1 MFRLRFPPR
10 FAKAQQWAV
19 LEACAIGLVSGA
31 SAFLL
36 KLGATGVQDLRDRP
50 GLPLGLQLLLPPI
63 LGAIAGWLVQRFA
76 PEAEGSGISQVQAAL
91 SGSRIALNLRV
102 AIVKIASTMLVVG
115 SGLPLGRQGPT
126 VQVGASL
133 AGQMSQWFPTSPDY
147 RRQLIASGAAAGLA
161 AGFNAPLAGV
171 MLVLEQLLHDVSSFT
186 LGTAVL
192 AAFIGA
198 VVSGILGSQSLS
210 FSSEIVAA
218 PAALTVPELPVVLLL
233 GLFAGGLGILF
244 NRGLAFSQRCYE
256 RLPLKGLPWRVA
268 IASGI
273 SALLLLLL
281 PAALRQGLSNPFRV
295 TIPDSG
301 SIALLMLAINF
312 GLTLVAAGSGASGG
326 IFAPAL
332 VLGSSLGLG
341 VVLSIQAIF
350 LQVGIPLRID
360 APATYALAG
369 MGAMFSAVTQGPIT
383 AIVIVFEMTR
393 DFNAVLPLMVASITA
408 YGIASLAR
416 SPSKAAAVVDAL
428 PTLNS
433 SLGLTAAQVMASPV
447 ETLEASLPLT
457 EVIQQFNR
465 THHRGF
471 PVTQKGALVGIVTS
485 SDLDE
490 QTLKGKGESV
500 RLSEIMTPHPLTVAP
515 QDTLAHVLYVLN
527 RFQISRLPV
536 VDGRKLVGI
545 ITRADIIRAESELLS
560 GQDIAATPIAP
571 SYVAYE
577 TRSPAT
583 GQGRLLVL
591 LANPRTA
598 QSLLQLAAGL
608 ASLRNYELE
617 CLHLIPVSR
626 EADPSQT
633 AVSTLGARRMLQQA
647 ERLGRRWQ
655 IPVHTQVR
663 VCHDLS
669 AAILETIS
677 DRHINDLVMG
687 WGGGASLAQRLFREG
702 IDQILQQAPCRVLLV
717 KPGAAF
723 LAKAPLLQGDR
734 PTLPLRHWLIPL
746 SAQVPQTGL
755 AEPLE
760 QILQLITDP
769 DISLCQIDLPRQTVS
784 ANRLQQLQRR
794 LENRLRQPIQADL
807 ICARSVT
814 AVLLDVMQ
822 SRGIEAVMLSMTLEQ
837 LPTTTL
843 WKDLLAQAPQ
853 TVIIQRR

>member
-1 MFRLRFPPR
+1 MFPLRFPPR

-102 AIVKIASTMLVVG
+102 AIVKIASTMLVLG

-233 GLFAGGLGILF
+233 GLLAGGLGILF
-244 NRGLAFSQRCYE
+244 NRGLVFSQRCYE
-256 RLPLKGLPWRVA
+256 RLPVKGLPWRVA

-273 SALLLLLL
+273 SALLLLAL
-281 PAALRQGLSNPFRV
+281 PVAMRQGLSNPFTV
-295 TIPDSG
+295 TIPDS
-301 SIALLMLAINF
+301 STIALVMLTINF

-350 LQVGIPLRID
+350 LQIGIPLRID

-408 YGIASLAR
+408 YGIASLGR
-416 SPSKAAAVVDAL
+416 SPSQTPAPESL

-447 ETLEASLPLT
+447 ETLEANQLLT
-457 EVIQQFNR
+457 EVIQHFNR

-471 PVTQKGALVGIVTS
+471 PVTQQGVLVGIVTS

-490 QTLKGKGESV
+490 HTLKGQDDTV
-500 RLSEIMTPHPLTVAP
+500 RLQDVMTPHPLTVTP
-515 QDTLAHVLYVLN
+515 QDSLAHVLYVLN
-527 RFQISRLPV
+527 RYQISRVPV

-560 GQDIAATPIAP
+560 GQDIAAAPIAP

-598 QSLLQLAAGL
+598 QALLQFAAGL

-626 EADPSQT
+626 EADPSET

-647 ERLGRRWQ
+647 ERLGRRWH
-655 IPVHTQVR
+655 IPVHTQIR

-677 DRHINDLVMG
+677 DRHINELVMG

-702 IDQILQQAPCRVLLV
+702 VDQILQQAPCRVVLI
-717 KPGAAF
+717 KPGSTF
-723 LAKAPLLQGDR
+723 LAAAPLVQGDH

-755 AEPLE
+755 AESLE
-760 QILQLITDP
+760 QLLQLIPDP
-769 DISLCQIDLPRQTVS
+769 DLSLCQIDLPRQTVS
-784 ANRLQQLQRR
+784 AKRLHQLQRR
-794 LENRLRQPIQADL
+794 LESRLRQPIQADL

-814 AVLLDVMQ
+814 SALLDLMR
-822 SRGIEAVMLSMTLEQ
+822 SRGIEAVMLSLTLEQ

-843 WKDLLAQAPQ
+843 WKELLAQAPQ
-853 TVIIQRR
+853 TVIVQRR

>member
-1 MFRLRFPPR
+1 MFPLRLRPR
-10 FAKAQQWAV
+10 FARAQQWAV

-31 SAFLL
+31 SAILL
-36 KLGATGVQDLRDRP
+36 KLGAVGFQDLRDRP
-50 GLPLGLQLLLPPI
+50 GIPLPVQLLLPPV

-76 PEAEGSGISQVQAAL
+76 PEAIGSGISQVQDAL

-126 VQVGASL
+126 VLVSAAL
-133 AGQMSQWFPTSPDY
+133 AGQLSQWFPTSPDH
-147 RRQLIASGAAAGLA
+147 RRQLIAAGAAAGLA

-186 LGTAVL
+186 LGTAIL

-198 VVSGILGSQSLS
+198 VISGMVGSQSLS

-218 PAALTVPELPVVLLL
+218 PAALTVPELPVIVLL
-233 GLFAGGLGILF
+233 GLLAGLLGAIF
-244 NRGLAFSQRCYE
+244 NRGLDWSQRCYD

-268 IASGI
+268 IASGVTGLLVFWFPGALQQVLGQPFTVTVPD
-273 SALLLLLL
+273 SAL
-281 PAALRQGLSNPFRV
+281 
-295 TIPDSG
+295 
-301 SIALLMLAINF
+301 IALTTLLVNF
-312 GLTLVAAGSGASGG
+312 GLTLLAAGSGASGG

-341 VVLSIQAIF
+341 VVLLVQSLF
-350 LQVGIPLRID
+350 LNLGIPVRID

-369 MGAMFSAVTQGPIT
+369 MGALFSAVTRGPIT

-393 DFNAVLPLMVASITA
+393 DFNAVLPLMVASVLS
-408 YGIASLAR
+408 YGVSSLWR
-416 SPSKAAAVVDAL
+416 SPTEKVAESGEQL
-428 PTLNS
+428 PTLNT

-447 ETLEASLPLT
+447 ETLDVNLPLT
-457 EVIQQFNR
+457 EVIQEFSR

-471 PVTQKGALVGIVTS
+471 PVLDKGNLVGIVTS

-490 QTLKGKGESV
+490 QALKGSASTLREV
-500 RLSEIMTPHPLTVAP
+500 MTPHPLTVVP

-527 RFQISRLPV
+527 RYQISRVPV
-536 VDGRKLVGI
+536 LDGRKLVGI

-560 GQDIAATPIAP
+560 GDDIAAAPIAP
-571 SYVAYE
+571 SYVVYE

-598 QSLLQLAAGL
+598 QALLQFAAGL
-608 ASLRNYELE
+608 ASLRQYELE

-633 AVSTLGARRMLQQA
+633 AVSSLGARRMLQQA
-647 ERLGRRWQ
+647 ERVGRRWR
-655 IPVHTQVR
+655 IPVHTQIR

-669 AAILETIS
+669 AAILEAIA
-677 DRHINDLVMG
+677 DRHITELVMG
-687 WGGGASLAQRLFREG
+687 WGGEASLAQRLFREG
-702 IDQILQQAPCRVLLV
+702 IDQILEQAPCRVLLV
-717 KPGAAF
+717 KPGTTF
-723 LAKAPLLQGDR
+723 LHATPLLQGDR
-734 PTLPLRHWLIPL
+734 PTLPLQHWLIPL

-760 QILQLITDP
+760 QVLRLVESP
-769 DISLCQIDLPRQTVS
+769 DVSLCQIDLPRQTIS
-784 ANRLQQLQRR
+784 ANRLHQLQRR
-794 LENRLRQPIQADL
+794 LENQLKQPVQADL
-807 ICARSVT
+807 ICARSMT
-814 AVLLDVMQ
+814 AALLDLMR
-822 SRGIEAVMLSMTLEQ
+822 SRGVDVVMLSLTKEQ
-837 LPTTTL
+837 LPTTNL
-843 WKDLLAQAPQ
+843 WKELLMQASQ
-853 TVIIQRR
+853 TVILQRR